1 MRTNAGLL
9 SALLAMLVA
18 PLAHA
23 AADTAARSWS
33 IASREAWV
41 QGAPPTTAA
50 AEPVTGVLLHDRQIR
65 ITADGDDRYE
75 HTVLRVSGARIID
88 GGTQV
93 DVPVDPRFQELVIH
107 ALRLTHR
114 SDAARIFSPAQLRA
128 QLQVQPREAE
138 PRKRELNPQLR
149 ISIQVP
155 DVHAGDVLE
164 FEYTVHSHAAGIP
177 GALAGHYAAQWPSGG
192 DEPVRRERLHVSWP
206 AGRALQFRIIGGTHG
221 AAPQI
226 VTHAGELDLQW
237 QRLEPPA
244 TEPDTP
250 RWFERS
256 SAVQLSDFADWS
268 LVAAFLAPQYGR
280 PVQDPA
286 HPAEQLDQPTALAAP
301 GLILNALRLVQSKV
315 EATNVLGDG
324 PYVPEDPAVVLHRGY
339 GDSRDLARLLVML
352 LRRVAIDAQV
362 ALANS
367 RGVLLTDTL
376 PSPFMLDSALVVA
389 RAGGIE
395 YWLNPAAPGPAAA
408 LATTD
413 PADLRRALLISPT
426 GGTLVVL
433 PRPAPDSRVRAVTQ
447 QFDLR
452 RGGTEPAILTLTT
465 QYRGSWAQAVRTQ
478 LLAQSPA
485 QRQLMQVQSV
495 AQDYPEATPD
505 GEVTLEDL
513 PQRQTLQLSARFRI
527 PRPFGDSRDPQFSFF
542 AEALTEPV
550 QPRDE
555 ATRRFPLDLPWPM
568 QLEQHIAAALP
579 PDFAAPEGRLLI
591 ENPAFRYLREVHF
604 DHGVLHIDHRYVALS
619 DHVDPADYP
628 KFLQASAQ
636 VYQAL
641 GVHVQARGL
650 SWEPALAWLGRHIFA
665 LCALAALIVVAGA
678 LWQRRRRA

>member
-1 MRTNAGLL
+1 MC
-9 SALLAMLVA
+9 S
-18 PLAHA
+18 
-23 AADTAARSWS
+23 
-33 IASREAWV
+33 
-41 QGAPPTTAA
+41 
-50 AEPVTGVLLHDRQIR
+50 
-65 ITADGDDRYE
+65 
-75 HTVLRVSGARIID
+75 
-88 GGTQV
+88 
-93 DVPVDPRFQELVIH
+93 
-107 ALRLTHR
+107 
-114 SDAARIFSPAQLRA
+114 SDL
-128 QLQVQPREAE
+128 
-138 PRKRELNPQLR
+138 
-149 ISIQVP
+149 
-155 DVHAGDVLE
+155 
-164 FEYTVHSHAAGIP
+164 
-177 GALAGHYAAQWPSGG
+177 
-192 DEPVRRERLHVSWP
+192 
-206 AGRALQFRIIGGTHG
+206 
-221 AAPQI
+221 
-226 VTHAGELDLQW
+226 
-237 QRLEPPA
+237 
-244 TEPDTP
+244 
-250 RWFERS
+250 
-256 SAVQLSDFADWS
+256 
-268 LVAAFLAPQYGR
+268 
-280 PVQDPA
+280 
-286 HPAEQLDQPTALAAP
+286 
-301 GLILNALRLVQSKV
+301 
-315 EATNVLGDG
+315 
-324 PYVPEDPAVVLHRGY
+324 
-339 GDSRDLARLLVML
+339 
-352 LRRVAIDAQV
+352 
-362 ALANS
+362 
-367 RGVLLTDTL
+367 
-376 PSPFMLDSALVVA
+376 
-389 RAGGIE
+389 
-395 YWLNPAAPGPAAA
+395 
-408 LATTD
+408 
-413 PADLRRALLISPT
+413 
-426 GGTLVVL
+426 L